1 MVSPPWIFGP
11 LSSAFGS
18 IEPQQR
24 GSLHIHF
31 LFFSYAFDNPET
43 LVRRFADQ
51 LPLLETRL
59 WQRIQSL
66 VVTAFEAVPPFF
78 DLPVSHLAR
87 LRPLP
92 YSDANLRAMH
102 AVYNDHVIR
111 STDHW
116 FAADPER
123 LQPAQDFLPN
133 PFALDLPSDKPF
145 VPWCLDYLPS
155 LHNLPEDSTA
165 KKLFFDLCTSV
176 VNSGLLHSC
185 QAKTCSKGK
194 LGKRRYCRLGFWHWL
209 PIAPHTWE
217 RRHGI
222 ALCPRPPLGV
232 DPPHTDSFWTER
244 HHHFFGRADPTI
256 LAACKCSHDVS
267 TSLRFPACSET
278 TAPDAAERIQQRM
291 ATSMSTLL
299 FYVTCYTR
307 KTQPQL
313 LSLWSLLHTA
323 TTKLQQDL
331 QQAEAPTE
339 PRERARTTLSRL
351 LLAGQKKVHKSMQE
365 MISYLLGHE
374 KRCL

>member
-111 STDHW
+111 STDDW
-116 FAADPER
+116 CAADPER

-145 VPWCLDYLPS
+145 VPWCLDYLHS
-155 LHNLPEDSTA
+155 LHNLPEDSIA

-185 QAKTCSKGK
+185 QAKTCSNSKGK
-194 LGKRRYCRLGFWHWL
+194 LGKRRYWL

-222 ALCPRPPLGV
+222 ALCPRPALGV
-232 DPPHTDSFWTER
+232 DPPHTDSFRTER
-244 HHHFFGRADPTI
+244 PHHFFGRADPTI
-256 LAACKCSHDVS
+256 LAACTCSHDVS
-267 TSLRFPACSET
+267 TLLCFPACSET

-313 LSLWSLLHTA
+313 LSLRSLLRTA

-351 LLAGQKKVHKSMQE
+351 LLAGQKKVHKLMQE

-374 KRCL
+374 KRCLK